1 MATSEE
7 LIGIIGGLTDA
18 IRAQHQSSKE
28 VTSRTQDQIQE
39 LSQAVAELSTSVRTQ
54 SSNSASTLRL
64 PPLSLP
70 EFSGGECLDRF
81 LDQISQVLSSSNVD
95 PRFWIPYLKQQ
106 CQKDSRAFDIISS
119 FEAVNKAKISTK
131 TSKDEFL
138 ALYATCRQTLRAQRG
153 IPIDQQIRTLLAT
166 YYSMHQNPSESVSN
180 FSHRFLETQ
189 HSLEKLLPGI
199 HSSSDGNQ
207 MELVH
212 AFSMKLRPEIAKALI
227 SRDEPFKDLMAAI
240 DCAKRHEAM
249 AIDEPSSPHAAA
261 FYSATGNSSPT
272 KKVQREGRKETV
284 VCRNF
289 NRFSPSRCEL
299 PNNLCKNGYLHVCS
313 IYHSSHCKAV
323 NHSTPPT
330 AEAHKFSPSS
340 AHNKGRFS
348 PAKPPSSATRARQPG
363 ISTNLSDVSVNVA
376 NPLDYVETLVTESVA
391 SLRTEITTSILNEV
405 EKRLPAP
412 PAPPLSM
419 GSSAQD
425 QVFGMPAVTP
435 SAPLPSVLA
444 LDLAHRNILWTT
456 ITSCG
461 LSLVSAQFRWLAKIM
476 RSLLPNQTL
485 VLFSPSLSSISQ
497 FLLLGLP
504 PV

>member
-7 LIGIIGGLTDA
+7 LIGIIGGLIDA

-54 SSNSASTLRL
+54 SSSSASTPRL
-64 PPLSLP
+64 PPLSIP
-70 EFSGGECLDRF
+70 EFSGGEFLDRF

-95 PRFWIPYLKQQ
+95 PRFWVPYLKQQ

-119 FEAVNKAKISTK
+119 FEAANKAKISTK

-138 ALYATCRQTLRAQRG
+138 ALYATCRETLRAQRG

-166 YYSMHQNPSESVSN
+166 YYSMHKNPSQSASN
-180 FSHRFLETQ
+180 FSHCFLETQ
-189 HSLEKLLPGI
+189 HSLEKHIPGI

-227 SRDEPFKDLMAAI
+227 SRDEHFKDLMAAI

-272 KKVQREGRKETV
+272 KKMQREGMKETV

-299 PNNLCKNGYLHVCS
+299 PNN
-313 IYHSSHCKAV
+313 
-323 NHSTPPT
+323 
-330 AEAHKFSPSS
+330 
-340 AHNKGRFS
+340 
-348 PAKPPSSATRARQPG
+348 
-363 ISTNLSDVSVNVA
+363 
-376 NPLDYVETLVTESVA
+376 
-391 SLRTEITTSILNEV
+391 
-405 EKRLPAP
+405 
-412 PAPPLSM
+412 
-419 GSSAQD
+419 
-425 QVFGMPAVTP
+425 
-435 SAPLPSVLA
+435 
-444 LDLAHRNILWTT
+444 
-456 ITSCG
+456 
-461 LSLVSAQFRWLAKIM
+461 
-476 RSLLPNQTL
+476 
-485 VLFSPSLSSISQ
+485 
-497 FLLLGLP
+497 
-504 PV
+504 